1 MGKAKDV
8 YPFQGRMVSAY
19 QIAKTYGLPERVHT
33 IKHCLETGM
42 DAEEAIEYT
51 KNNPSYKWNNAA
63 DVGGI
68 RQWEINR
75 LRKRIR
81 PGDKLRV
88 TVAAATYSNARYDY
102 RKENCRVTGVYPYL
116 VTLRRPC
123 GLGVSKTYIDLIQDG
138 IRQ

>member
-88 TVAAATYSNARYDY
+88 TVIYADALSIADLT
-102 RKENCRVTGVYPYL
+102 RKETCEVTGVYPHL
-116 VTLRRPC
+116 VTLRRRC
-123 GLGVSKTYIDLIQDG
+123 GLTTSKTYVDMLVEG
-138 IRQ
+138 VRV

>member
-88 TVAAATYSNARYDY
+88 TVIYADALSIADLT
-102 RKENCRVTGVYPYL
+102 RKENCRVTGVYPHL

-123 GLGVSKTYIDLIQDG
+123 GLGVSRTYVELIQDG
-138 IRQ
+138 IR